1 MSFLIIIYFFN
12 NTDDIIKLLYQY
24 SVGMP
29 VITAPFVLLFSSKA
43 REMWN
48 FVTMTSKANNYSD
61 NITLY
66 EKMRC
71 IEYVLEV
78 FRATWSY
85 QYNINETV
93 DIPVSAPELNVRI
106 NEDTD
111 TDVDI
116 EFMPLEKVSYDIIIS
131 KKDIEDIYKYRY
143 GSHTRMPMPMP
154 IPENAGI
161 LLREKFGQS
170 NISKE
175 GIIMKKIYN
184 AKTKTTFLAHL
195 QELIP
200 PEIIK
205 RELSLAIT

>member
-29 VITAPFVLLFSSKA
+29 VITAPFLLLFSSKA
-43 REMWN
+43 REMWD
-48 FVTMTSKANNYSD
+48 FITMTSKANNNFD
-61 NITLY
+61 NIY

-71 IEYVLEV
+71 IEYVSEV
-78 FRATWSY
+78 FRATWSD

-93 DIPVSAPELNVRI
+93 DIPMSAPELNVRM
-106 NEDTD
+106 NEDKD
-111 TDVDI
+111 TDV

-131 KKDIEDIYKYRY
+131 KKDIEDIYKYRF
-143 GSHTRMPMPMP
+143 GSPMPVP
-154 IPENAGI
+154 VPGIENAGI

-184 AKTKTTFLAHL
+184 AKTRTTFLAHL

-205 RELSLAIT
+205 RELLMS